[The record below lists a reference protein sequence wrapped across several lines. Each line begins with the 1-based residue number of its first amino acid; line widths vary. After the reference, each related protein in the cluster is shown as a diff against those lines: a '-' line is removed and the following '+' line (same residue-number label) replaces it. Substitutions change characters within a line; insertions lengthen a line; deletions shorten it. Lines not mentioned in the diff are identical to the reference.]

1 MGYSSSQDISFLV
14 SHEKFPNLIEA
25 NVFTI
30 ELPIRIQ
37 NLSRSTSKMIDRTD
51 AKNNPAWGGQV
62 PFLLGIYLE
71 SSRLSRPFQVVII
84 HALRVLHTTPS
95 SRRSRDPV
103 QVCSHQLH
111 SKAIIAILGV
121 STLPAHGQSKRNA
134 SNHEKITHLTG
145 ARYHP
150 PEIHNLR

>member
-1 MGYSSSQDISFLV
+1 MSFLV
-14 SHEKFPNLIEA
+14 SHEIFPNLIEA

-37 NLSRSTSKMIDRTD
+37 NLSRSISKKIDRTD
-51 AKNNPAWGGQV
+51 AKTIQPEEAKS
-62 PFLLGIYLE
+62 PFMLGIYLE
-71 SSRLSRPFQVVII
+71 SSRLSRPFQVVIF

-95 SRRSRDPV
+95 SRRSRDFV

-111 SKAIIAILGV
+111 SKATIAILGV
-121 STLPAHGQSKRNA
+121 STLPAHGQSTRYV